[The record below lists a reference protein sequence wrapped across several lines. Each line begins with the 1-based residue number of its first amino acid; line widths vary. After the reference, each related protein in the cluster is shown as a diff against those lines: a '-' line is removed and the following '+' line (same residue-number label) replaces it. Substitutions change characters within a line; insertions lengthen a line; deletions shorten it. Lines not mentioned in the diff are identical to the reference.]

1 MGDSNRNAFTEIEE
15 AFFRAGEAYE
25 TEAVETFVEHDERSE
40 RKPLLRRLFA
50 RKATQ
55 A

>member
-1 MGDSNRNAFTEIEE
+1 MGDSKRSAFTEIEE

-25 TEAVETFVEHDERSE
+25 NAPEEVFVELDERYE
-40 RKPLLRRLFA
+40 HKPLWRRLFA

-55 A
+55 S